1 MVSQIW
7 LPLAMDDLPI
17 VDGIANT
24 IHTGLPER
32 TEVFAEK
39 ISLFPQGCFKFVY
52 DNHISGYGISHPWKL
67 FCIPPLDSFLVR
79 YPDDADCLYVH
90 DVAILPAA
98 RGHLA
103 AAHYVSIIKGV
114 ARELL
119 LPTLACVSVYGTDV
133 LWKRFG
139 FEEVRS
145 EAITAKL
152 ASYGGSAKYMV
163 AQVA

>member
-1 MVSQIW
+1 
-7 LPLAMDDLPI
+7 MDDLPI
-17 VDGIANT
+17 VDDIANT
-24 IHTGLPER
+24 IHIGLPER

-39 ISLFPQGCFKFVY
+39 IRLFPRGCLKFVY
-52 DNHISGYGISHPWKL
+52 NNRIAGYGISHPWKR
-67 FCIPPLDSFLVR
+67 FCIPALDSFLVR
-79 YPDDADCLYVH
+79 FPDNPDCLYVH
-90 DVAILPAA
+90 DVAILPEA

-103 AAHYVSIIKGV
+103 AAHYVSLMKGV

-139 FEEVRS
+139 FEEICS

-152 ASYGGSAKYMV
+152 ATYGETAKYMV
-163 AQVA
+163 ATAAR